1 MTRKIVLSLVMIVM
15 CASCS
20 WAYSTTAHTG
30 ESNDAYIISSIADLQ
45 QLAGSPNVDKY
56 YKLSNDIQLAGYSNF
71 PGIGSSSRKFT
82 GHFDGNAHTIYVNI
96 APLAPETSGDEITYI
111 PIAENRALFGYV
123 NTTSDYAIK
132 NLKVEGTVKGYN
144 AGGIISILE
153 AGEITGC
160 SFSGDI
166 TVSTRNG
173 DGLMDYLI
181 FELDRGDVEDVDDVE
196 ALDDVSGTATS
207 YGKINAGGIA
217 AVSYAGEISDCSFR
231 GTITAAANATTASAG
246 GLAGR
251 MYDGNITDCYTAG
264 DSIITAST
272 VTTADN
278 SLALAGGIAGN
289 AVTPLDSQIAACTFD
304 GSVSSTYY
312 AGGIAGLVR
321 GTILTGNTVTSTATV
336 SATYAAGGIAGYMAS
351 GAQALS
357 NSVESGSTVTAES
370 YSAGGIIG
378 LLETNKGAV
387 YSNTSSAAIRGDASY
402 QGGIVG
408 ALGNNTNASTA
419 VGTGN
424 TYSGADYGIGRDEWN
439 SSTDG
444 TTTKDT
450 SESYTVITTGVPTTA
465 TVGTAYSGTLDT
477 SASSSAGVT
486 WSYTS
491 LPSWLTGD
499 ASGNLSG
506 TPTTAGSYAFTA
518 TAAISGYGSVSAT
531 ITITVSEAG
540 DTPSTPSSELRITTT
555 TLNSA
560 TQDSRYSAYLY
571 ASTSLSGGTI
581 SWEIIDGELPTGLT
595 LTVPYSGSNAYGYIS
610 GTPTVAGTFT
620 FVVRAVLTV
629 DSETYYATQELTLY
643 VASSGVVISTD
654 AQLPDGRLNRTYS
667 ADIEGY
673 VYSGETISSWK
684 ISDGSLPDGL
694 RFLNVG
700 GKARVFGI
708 PSESGTFTFTVTA
721 ESRTYSGTKTFTLY
735 ISTADFSITTG
746 MTLPPGTEGRTY
758 LQALS
763 TDAKI
768 TSRDSRIW
776 YVDSGDFPPGLT
788 LSRDKGVIS
797 GTPTAEGSY
806 SFRVRLLIGDQITA
820 KTFNLFVIPGLTIAS
835 SDTPPSGKE
844 DTEYTYT
851 FTANLSGAAWTV
863 SAGTLPAGLTLAT
876 NGHLSGIPSKAGE
889 YIFTVQAESGGLK
902 AYKQCTI
909 TIEPALSILTD
920 PALPRAKVST
930 WYSVTLSADTGYSAR
945 WTLLSGTLPSGLSLN
960 PATGTISGTPTEE
973 VTSTF
978 TIQAEVGSYLAAR
991 TFMLT
996 VGGLLEILESSDLTG
1011 WKEGEYNSITFT
1023 TDSAYP
1029 VSWSLSAGGIPDGVT
1044 FSNGRLSGTPKDDG
1058 TYTFTLNAESGGL
1071 TASKTFTLEVA
1082 AALTITTP
1090 SVLPSVKTGSY
1101 YSFTLETD
1109 AAEGREV
1116 LWTAQRVYTDEDDE
1130 DEQETR
1136 EQGTIYYYRSYY
1148 LPSGMYIDESTGT
1161 IYGVPSVEGVYTFII
1176 KAVMGSIEASKT
1188 FSLTVRPTLSITTG
1202 NVLPH
1207 AETNEFY
1214 TVTLTSDAEED
1225 EVVTWSVIGG
1235 TLPERLLLDTQTGTL
1250 SGYLLAEG
1258 TYSFTIQAFMN
1269 GLRAQ
1274 KEFTLTAGEV
1284 MRIITSPVIPVIEAG
1299 EYFELAIET
1308 DKSASSGSS
1317 WSVIDGIIPP
1327 GINLNPSTGL
1337 LSGTPTRA
1345 GTYSFTVR
1353 NVSGYS
1359 VAEQA
1364 FTLTVGFAITD
1375 SSPLPAGK
1383 AGQNYSH
1390 KFTAGGAS
1398 SVNLIWSA
1406 SRDILPTGLTL
1417 NSQGVLSGT
1426 TNEAGTYTFT
1436 VYAFVSNDVSAR
1448 KTFTLTI
1455 DASSSA
1461 VPILNSSLPDGQV
1474 GEEYYAELTS
1484 SLEGVTW
1491 QVLSGN
1497 LPEGLT
1503 LNENGLI
1510 SGTPAESGTFTF
1522 VVLAQTTTRDGTKQF
1537 TITIAPKPEPVSHDV
1552 SASSGGGGC
1561 DSGFG
1566 VMSMMLVWLVF
1577 RKR

>member
-1 MTRKIVLSLVMIVM
+1 MTRKFLLALMMIAV

-20 WAYSTTAHTG
+20 RADYTSTGSG
-30 ESNDAYIISSIADLQ
+30 EADDPYIISTIDDLY
-45 QLAGSPNVDKY
+45 QLAASPTADKY
-56 YKLSNDIQLAGYSNF
+56 YKLSNDIQLAGYSYF
-71 PGIGSSSRKFT
+71 PGIGSSETEAFT
-82 GHFDGNAHTIYVNI
+82 GHFDGNGHTIYVNR
-96 APLAPETSGDEITYI
+96 APLHPENNGGTMTYI
-111 PIAENRALFGYV
+111 PITYNRALFGYV

-132 NLKVEGTVKGYN
+132 NLKVEGSVRGYN

-166 TVSTRNG
+166 TVNTRNG
-173 DGLMDYLI
+173 ESVIDDLI
-181 FELDRGDVEDVDDVE
+181 YELDRDDVQDVDGVEVLDDVE
-196 ALDDVSGTATS
+196 GTATS

-217 AVSYAGEISDCSFR
+217 AFSKGEITNCSFR
-231 GTITAAANATTASAG
+231 GTITASAHATTASAG
-246 GLAGR
+246 GIAGR

-272 VTTADN
+272 ATTADN
-278 SLALAGGIAGN
+278 SIALGGGIAGN
-289 AVTPLDSQIAACTFD
+289 AVTPLDSEIASCIFD

-312 AGGIAGLVR
+312 AGGIGGLVR
-321 GTILTGNTVTSTATV
+321 GTILTGNTVTDKAVISG
-336 SATYAAGGIAGYMAS
+336 TYSAGGIAGYMAS
-351 GAQALS
+351 GAEASS
-357 NSVESGSTVTAES
+357 NYVKSGSTVTADS

-387 YSNTSSAAIRGDASY
+387 YSNTSYAAIRGDASY
-402 QGGIVG
+402 LGGIVG
-408 ALGNNTNASTA
+408 ALGYNTNASTA
-419 VGTGN
+419 VGSN
-424 TYSGADYGIGRDEWN
+424 TYSGADYGIGRDEWDEAV
-439 SSTDG
+439 DG
-444 TTTKDT
+444 ATTKDT
-450 SESYTVITTGVPTTA
+450 STTYTVITTGVPTTA

-477 SASSSAGVT
+477 SAPSSMTVT
-486 WSYTS
+486 WSYDSS

-499 ASGNLSG
+499 TSGNLSG
-506 TPTTAGSYAFTA
+506 TPTTAGSYSFTA
-518 TAAISGYGSVSAT
+518 IATITNYTEISAA
-531 ITITVSEAG
+531 ITITVSSSSSS
-540 DTPSTPSSELRITTT
+540 DSSTTINLAITTT
-555 TLNSA
+555 YLTSA
-560 TQDSRYSAYLY
+560 TQHVPYSADLY
-571 ASTSLSGGTI
+571 ASGYSTYSSIAWSLASGSTLPAGLSITTDGANGLIYGTPTSSGTSSFTVLVTLTSGDNTYT
-581 SWEIIDGELPTGLT
+581 DTQTLT
-595 LTVPYSGSNAYGYIS
+595 LTVNSAPG
-610 GTPTVAGTFT
+610 
-620 FVVRAVLTV
+620 LT
-629 DSETYYATQELTLY
+629 
-643 VASSGVVISTD
+643 ISTD
-654 AQLPDGRLNRTYS
+654 TLPDAFLNKQYS
-667 ADIEGY
+667 ADIEATASANWSIN
-673 VYSGETISSWK
+673 SGT
-684 ISDGSLPDGL
+684 LPDGL
-694 RFLNVG
+694 RFSTIS
-700 GKARVFGI
+700 GKGRIYGT
-708 PSESGTFTFTVTA
+708 PSETGTFSITVRA
-721 ESRTYSGTKTFTLY
+721 VAGAVSADKTFSLLVNP
-735 ISTADFSITTG
+735 ANFSITTG
-746 MTLPPGTEGRTY
+746 QTLPPGTEGRTY

-788 LSRDKGVIS
+788 LSRDNGVIS

-806 SFRVRLLIGDQITA
+806 NFRVRLLIGDQITA
-820 KTFNLFVIPGLTIAS
+820 KTFNLFVIPGLTIS
-835 SDTPPSGKE
+835 SDAPPSGKE

-863 SAGTLPAGLTLAT
+863 SAGSLPTGLTLAT
-876 NGHLSGIPSKAGE
+876 NGRLSGIPSKAGE
-889 YIFTVQAESGGLK
+889 YTFTVQAESGGLK
-902 AYKQCTI
+902 AYRQCTI
-909 TIEPALSILTD
+909 TIDPALSILTD
-920 PALPRAKVST
+920 SALPRAKVST

-945 WTLLSGTLPSGLSLN
+945 WTLLNGTLPAGLTLN

-1029 VSWSLSAGGIPDGVT
+1029 VSWSLSAGGLPDGVT

-1058 TYTFTLNAESGGL
+1058 TYTFTLSAESGGL

-1109 AAEGREV
+1109 APEGREV
-1116 LWTAQRVYTDEDDE
+1116 LWSALDTYTEGAQTYSTTTGVIT
-1130 DEQETR
+1130 
-1136 EQGTIYYYRSYY
+1136 Y
-1148 LPSGMYIDESTGT
+1148 LSRYDFLPTGMYIDESTGT
-1161 IYGVPSVEGVYTFII
+1161 IYGVPSVDGVYTFTIR
-1176 KAVMGSIEASKT
+1176 AVMGSIEASKA
-1188 FSLTVRPTLSITTG
+1188 FRLTVRPTLSITTE

-1214 TVTLTSDAEED
+1214 NVTLTSDAEED

-1250 SGYLLAEG
+1250 SGYPLVEG
-1258 TYSFTIQAFMN
+1258 TYSFTIQAFVN

-1284 MRIITSPVIPVIEAG
+1284 MRVITSPVIPVIEAG

-1327 GINLNPSTGL
+1327 GINLNASTGL
-1337 LSGTPTRA
+1337 LSGKPTRA

-1353 NVSGYS
+1353 NVTGYS
-1359 VAEQA
+1359 VAEQK

-1375 SSPLPAGK
+1375 DTILPAGR
-1383 AGQNYSH
+1383 AGQDYSH

-1436 VYAFVSNDVSAR
+1436 VYAFVSNDVSAH

-1455 DASSSA
+1455 DTSSA

-1474 GEEYYAELTS
+1474 EEEYYAELSS

-1491 QVLSGN
+1491 RVLSGN
-1497 LPEGLT
+1497 FPKGLT
-1503 LNENGLI
+1503 LNENGII
-1510 SGTPAESGTFTF
+1510 SGTPTESGTFTF
-1522 VVLAQTTTRDGTKQF
+1522 IVIAQTTTRDGTKQF
-1537 TITIAPKPEPVSHDV
+1537 TITIAPKPEPVSNDV

-1566 VMSMMLVWLVF
+1566 VMSIMLVGLVF